1 MPYVVIHDF
10 VEKNLKELVKNEN
23 ADCTS
28 CAFSEK
34 IRSIDGVDELLCKAA
49 LYDSETLAC
58 YVKACP
64 AK

>member
-23 ADCTS
+23 ADCAS

-58 YVKACP
+58 YVKVCP